1 MHEFT
6 QKDLVAYVIY
16 SSKEIEKFSDK
27 TINHYIEKLQNN
39 LLNTKIGQVL
49 FVIDLRLFNNFEFS
63 ADLNYSE
70 IMAYAKLIYKRLLN
84 YTDKSF
90 TNEDIINESK
100 HIYNRFSVRTA
111 AEEVVKLGL

>member
-1 MHEFT
+1 MNEFT

-27 TINHYIEKLQNN
+27 TINNYIEKLQNN

-70 IMAYAKLIYKRLLN
+70 IMTYAKLIYKRLLN
-84 YTDKSF
+84 YADKSF

-100 HIYNRFSVRTA
+100 HIYNKFSVRTA
-111 AEEVVKLGL
+111 AEEVAKLGL